1 MLFLCMRFAI
11 FLLTALIAQAQ
22 IFKLDDYGK
31 LARLSEP
38 RFAPDGE
45 SIVLVTSRPD
55 YVDDIWASEVVQVD
69 LKSHR
74 SHSLTP
80 ERKTARHPR
89 WSPNGDRLAFLA
101 DITGK
106 AQIFVLRMSGGEAK
120 QITSTATG
128 VQSFEWKP
136 DGSAFAYL
144 SPDEPPKRN
153 KYDDAFEVEANDYLM
168 RTSSPPVHL
177 WTVAAEGGQAK
188 RITSGTWSI
197 AAGGVLS
204 WTPAGDRIAF
214 VSQPSPGTR
223 DSDKRTAQTVR
234 LDGSAPQPIPGA
246 ADQLCW
252 MQSFSPDG
260 RWISMACPLEGQ
272 PKNQT
277 ELRIVSSEGSD
288 WKNVTR
294 SVDRNFSRGVWTSDS
309 KAIIAPAADGSFTG
323 LWSFPISEK
332 PQRWNFGKLAVSGQ
346 GSVDVSRTGQVAVIA
361 TSPSHPAELYLAS
374 NPAEEPAR
382 VTDLNAEIA
391 GLKLGKTESLFWKS
405 DDGLPLSGVLT
416 FPPDFD
422 SGRKYP
428 LVLLIHGGPWGSS
441 EETFSERAQ
450 FFAGHDW
457 VVFEPNYRG
466 SDNAGNRLFSAV
478 YRDHGAGPG
487 RDIMAALADVK
498 KRPYIDTDR
507 IGVSG
512 WSYGGFMT
520 TWLIGHYQG
529 WKAAMAG
536 AAVIDLVD
544 DYNLNDL
551 RLYLR
556 AYGNTLTM
564 PEDLKLMKEQSPM
577 SGMEQMKTPLLML
590 SDAADVRVPIT
601 QSYKLFHALKER
613 NRDVHMVV
621 YPVAGHTPADPYRAR
636 DIDKRWAE
644 WFVER
649 LK

>member
-1 MLFLCMRFAI
+1 
-11 FLLTALIAQAQ
+11 
-22 IFKLDDYGK
+22 
-31 LARLSEP
+31 
-38 RFAPDGE
+38 
-45 SIVLVTSRPD
+45 
-55 YVDDIWASEVVQVD
+55 
-69 LKSHR
+69 
-74 SHSLTP
+74 
-80 ERKTARHPR
+80 
-89 WSPNGDRLAFLA
+89 
-101 DITGK
+101 
-106 AQIFVLRMSGGEAK
+106 
-120 QITSTATG
+120 
-128 VQSFEWKP
+128 
-136 DGSAFAYL
+136 
-144 SPDEPPKRN
+144 
-153 KYDDAFEVEANDYLM
+153 
-168 RTSSPPVHL
+168 
-177 WTVAAEGGQAK
+177 
-188 RITSGTWSI
+188 
-197 AAGGVLS
+197 
-204 WTPAGDRIAF
+204 
-214 VSQPSPGTR
+214 
-223 DSDKRTAQTVR
+223 
-234 LDGSAPQPIPGA
+234 
-246 ADQLCW
+246 
-252 MQSFSPDG
+252 
-260 RWISMACPLEGQ
+260 
-272 PKNQT
+272 
-277 ELRIVSSEGSD
+277 
-288 WKNVTR
+288 
-294 SVDRNFSRGVWTSDS
+294 
-309 KAIIAPAADGSFTG
+309 
-323 LWSFPISEK
+323 
-332 PQRWNFGKLAVSGQ
+332 
-346 GSVDVSRTGQVAVIA
+346 
-361 TSPSHPAELYLAS
+361 
-374 NPAEEPAR
+374 
-382 VTDLNAEIA
+382 
-391 GLKLGKTESLFWKS
+391 
-405 DDGLPLSGVLT
+405 VLT
-416 FPPDFD
+416 FLPEFD
-422 SGRKYP
+422 PARKYP

-450 FFAGHDW
+450 FFASHGW

-487 RDIMAALADVK
+487 RDIMAGLAEVK
-498 KRPYIDTDR
+498 KRSYIDIDR

-613 NRDVHMVV
+613 NRDVRMVV